1 MKVKPTFFNTRK
13 DRIYQNYND
22 INNWLFTIIY
32 KQNGECKEQNYIL
45 RDIKQDKSV
54 LNHIYKK
61 IHNAFDVVEIHTS
74 ILSKTEYEMLKNIE
88 TPTINN
94 VQTRQI
100 SVQELQ
106 ETQRSFR
113 QNNELQI
120 C

>member
-13 DRIYQNYND
+13 DRIHQNYND

-45 RDIKQDKSV
+45 RDMKQDKSV

-88 TPTINN
+88 TPTINH
-94 VQTRQI
+94 VQIRQI

-106 ETQRSFR
+106 KAERSFG

>member
-1 MKVKPTFFNTRK
+1 MKVKPPFFNTRK

-32 KQNGECKEQNYIL
+32 IEDKECKEQNYIL

-54 LNHIYKK
+54 LNNIYKK
-61 IHNAFDVVEIHTS
+61 IHNAFDVVEIETS

-94 VQTRQI
+94 VQVRQI

-106 ETQRSFR
+106 KAERSFR
-113 QNNELQI
+113 QNNKLQK

>member
-1 MKVKPTFFNTRK
+1 MKIKPTFFNTRTE
-13 DRIYQNYND
+13 RLHWNHND
-22 INNWLFTIIY
+22 TNNWLFTIIY
-32 KQNGECKEQNYIL
+32 KKNKRCKEQNYIL

-54 LNHIYKK
+54 LNNIYKK
-61 IHNAFDVVEIHTS
+61 IHNAFDVVEIETS

-94 VQTRQI
+94 VQIRQI

-106 ETQRSFR
+106 ETERSFG
-113 QNNELQI
+113 QNNKLQT

>member
-32 KQNGECKEQNYIL
+32 IEDKECKEQNYIL

-54 LNHIYKK
+54 LNNIYKK

-88 TPTINN
+88 TPTINH
-94 VQTRQI
+94 VQIRHI
-100 SVQELQ
+100 SVKKLQ